1 MSGILVIG
9 LVLCG
14 LVLLATLSLGL
25 ITLLIKLGVI
35 VREAQKPQHL
45 DTGDYRIDQGR
56 EVTAEDR
63 RRYE

>member
-1 MSGILVIG
+1 MSTLLIIG

-14 LVLLATLSLGL
+14 LILLASLSLGL

-45 DTGDYRIDQGR
+45 DAGNYRIDQGR
-56 EVTAEDR
+56 EVRTEDR
-63 RRYE
+63 RQ